1 MSDLS
6 VPEDTKVLDRNDN
19 KGFIFYTGFKSGGFV
34 IHNGLIDTYVISSGN
49 LIQRKGNQTFYLRK
63 FDSNKLKIV
72 NDSKQGVFI
81 ELMEGFIYDSFW
93 YLFHD
98 QNVYIIRKSI
108 EEIGVE
114 VLFSP
119 TNIKNFIKCE
129 GDKNGKTLFP
139 YILMAVVIV
148 IIVMILIGICLYS
161 CLCSKSKKNKI
172 SFVLKGKEVPKTDS
186 IVEYSKSISSIES
199 ENKSTTNA
207 SVLQSQESMVKDMVS
222 TGFNVSDTK
231 SSQVL
236 APERQLNDASDIS
249 IVRPT
254 ELFIKKKT

>member
-1 MSDLS
+1 
-6 VPEDTKVLDRNDN
+6 VLDRNDN

-34 IHNGLIDTYVISSGN
+34 IHNGLIDTYVISSGK
-49 LIQRKGNQTFYLRK
+49 LIQGNQTFYLRK

-72 NDSKQGVFI
+72 NDSKGVFI

-93 YLFHD
+93 YLFHN

-119 TNIKNFIKCE
+119 TNFKNFIKCE
-129 GDKNGKTLFP
+129 GDRNKKTLFP
-139 YILMAVVIV
+139 YILMAVVVV
-148 IIVMILIGICLYS
+148 IIVGILIGICLY
-161 CLCSKSKKNKI
+161 CLCSKKNKI
-172 SFVLKGKEVPKTDS
+172 SFVLKGKEVAKTDS
-186 IVEYSKSISSIES
+186 IVEDSKSKSSIKS
-199 ENKSTTNA
+199 ENKFSTNA
-207 SVLQSQESMVKDMVS
+207 YVMQSQESMVKDMVS

-231 SSQVL
+231 ISQVF
-236 APERQLNDASDIS
+236 APERQMNDASDIS

-254 ELFIKKKT
+254 ELSIKKKT

>member
-1 MSDLS
+1 
-6 VPEDTKVLDRNDN
+6 VLDRNDN

-34 IHNGLIDTYVISSGN
+34 IHNGLIDTYVISSGK
-49 LIQRKGNQTFYLRK
+49 LIQGNQTFYLRK

-72 NDSKQGVFI
+72 NDSKGVFI

-93 YLFHD
+93 YLFHN

-119 TNIKNFIKCE
+119 TNFKNFIKCE
-129 GDKNGKTLFP
+129 GDKNKKTLFP
-139 YILMAVVIV
+139 YILMAVVVV
-148 IIVMILIGICLYS
+148 IIVVILIAICLYS
-161 CLCSKSKKNKI
+161 CSKSKKNKI
-172 SFVLKGKEVPKTDS
+172 LFVLKGKEVAKTDS
-186 IVEYSKSISSIES
+186 IVEDSKSKSSIES
-199 ENKSTTNA
+199 KNKSTSNA
-207 SVLQSQESMVKDMVS
+207 SVLQSQESMVKNMVS

-231 SSQVL
+231 ISQVL
-236 APERQLNDASDIS
+236 APERRLDDASDIS

-254 ELFIKKKT
+254 ELNFKTKI

>member
-1 MSDLS
+1 MP
-6 VPEDTKVLDRNDN
+6 VPEDIKVLDRNDN
-19 KGFIFYTGFKSGGFV
+19 KGFIFYTDFKSGGFV
-34 IHNGLIDTYVISSGN
+34 IHNGLIDTYVISSRN
-49 LIQRKGNQTFYLRK
+49 LIRGNQTFYLRK

-72 NDSKQGVFI
+72 KDSKEGVFI

-93 YLFHD
+93 YLFHN
-98 QNVYIIRKSI
+98 QNVYTIRKSI

-129 GDKNGKTLFP
+129 GDKNGETLFL
-139 YILMAVVIV
+139 YILIAVVVV
-148 IIVMILIGICLYS
+148 IIVVILIAICLYS
-161 CLCSKSKKNKI
+161 CCFKSKKNKI
-172 SFVLKGKEVPKTDS
+172 LFVLKGKEVAKTDS
-186 IVEYSKSISSIES
+186 IVEDSKSKSSIES
-199 ENKSTTNA
+199 KNKSTSNA
-207 SVLQSQESMVKDMVS
+207 SVLQSQESMVKNMVS

-236 APERQLNDASDIS
+236 ASERRLDDASDIS

-254 ELFIKKKT
+254 ELNFKTKI